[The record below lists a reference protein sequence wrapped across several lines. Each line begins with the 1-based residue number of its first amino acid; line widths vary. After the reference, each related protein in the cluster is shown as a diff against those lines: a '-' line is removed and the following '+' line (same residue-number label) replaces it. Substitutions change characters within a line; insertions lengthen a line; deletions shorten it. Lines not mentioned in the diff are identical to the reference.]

1 MFLKKIVNWILVF
14 SFILS
19 STVIINILLNVIIH
33 FLDELKFLSESTIDF
48 SSFLFGISI
57 IFSIFLAKK
66 INFKY
71 DTYIVE
77 FKNPISNDK
86 FYLNPDG
93 EVIYNI
99 NLVNEFNSK
108 EDAGKAIHIFIKN
121 SYSEDEY
128 ELYRNL
134 ISIPKIITIW

>member
-14 SFILS
+14 SFTIS
-19 STVIINILLNVIIH
+19 STVIINVLLNVIIH

-57 IFSIFLAKK
+57 IFSILLAKK

-71 DTYIVE
+71 DTYIIE
-77 FKNPISNDK
+77 FKHPISNDK

-93 EVIYNI
+93 EVISNI

-108 EDAGKAIHIFIKN
+108 EDAGNVIRIFIKN
-121 SYSEDEY
+121 MCSEDEY
-128 ELYRNL
+128 ELY
-134 ISIPKIITIW
+134 IPKIITIW